1 MVLFSGNLIQCQH
14 PIDRGEN
21 VISLF
26 IQRMSGLEMKKKML
40 FFREAK
46 WQAYI
51 EAIDKLTTKTIAE
64 KSGTA
69 FKKNSNKG

>member
-1 MVLFSGNLIQCQH
+1 M
-14 PIDRGEN
+14 
-21 VISLF
+21 ISLF
-26 IQRMSGLEMKKKML
+26 IQKMSGLEMKKKMP
-40 FFREAK
+40 FFRKAK

-69 FKKNSNKG
+69 LKKQQ

>member
-1 MVLFSGNLIQCQH
+1 MIF
-14 PIDRGEN
+14 
-21 VISLF
+21 LF

-51 EAIDKLTTKTIAE
+51 EAIDKLTTKIIAE

>member
-1 MVLFSGNLIQCQH
+1 MILFSGNLIQCQH
-14 PIDRGEN
+14 PIDREEN

-26 IQRMSGLEMKKKML
+26 IQRMSGLEKKML

-51 EAIDKLTTKTIAE
+51 ESIDKLTTKTIAE